1 MSKKRLLLAGIIGR
15 YPVGGVT
22 WCALHYIAGFQAL
35 GYDVFY
41 LEDTGECGFDP
52 ITNSITTDPA
62 YAVAY
67 IKRHLRLVGLDDAW
81 TYVDYK
87 GAYHGNSQSQVAAFC
102 ARADLMVNL
111 SGGYW
116 PREQP
121 RTGDSARF
129 FRHEYERLK
138 KIFIDT
144 DPGFTQLAIN
154 RAGPGWYRDFFA
166 AHDMLFTFALNVGSE
181 SCRLAETPFR
191 WLPTVQPIAL
201 NFWPVV
207 PASSDAP
214 YTAIMSWRTDSFR
227 GIGKDKAAHL
237 YSLIDLPSKSPRQLL
252 LAIAGQCPIELLL
265 RHKWE
270 VTDGVKATIDA
281 FAYREFIRNSR
292 AEIGFAKP
300 TYVETR
306 SGWFSDRTQ
315 CYMATGR
322 PALVCDTGISNLL
335 PCGEGLLVFDDEHS
349 LLEGM
354 EQIERDY
361 MRHSSR
367 ARDIA
372 EEFFASEKVVRR
384 LLHTANML

>member
-1 MSKKRLLLAGIIGR
+1 MSKKRLLLAGTIGR

-52 ITNSITTDPA
+52 ILNSITKDPA
-62 YAVAY
+62 YALGY
-67 IKRHLRLVGLDDAW
+67 IEQHLRLVGLEDAW

-87 GAYHGNSQSQVAAFC
+87 GSYHGKSQSQVAEFC
-102 ARADLMVNL
+102 AGADLMVNL

-116 PREQP
+116 PRAQP
-121 RTGDSARF
+121 GKPDSDRF
-129 FRHEYERLK
+129 FRPEYERLQ

-166 AHDMLFTFALNVGSE
+166 AHDTLFTFALNVGSE
-181 SCRLAETPFR
+181 SCRLAKTPFL
-191 WLPTVQPIAL
+191 WHPTVQPIAL
-201 NFWPVV
+201 NFWPVI
-207 PASSDAP
+207 PSLDNAP

-227 GIGKDKAAHL
+227 GIGKDKAIHL
-237 YSLIDLPSKSPRQLL
+237 YRLIDLPSKLSRRLL
-252 LAIAGQCPIELLL
+252 I
-265 RHKWE
+265 
-270 VTDGVKATIDA
+270 DGVKATIDG
-281 FAYREFIRNSR
+281 FAYRDFIRSSW

-300 TYVETR
+300 IYVETQ

-315 CYMATGR
+315 CYLATGR
-322 PALVCDTGISNLL
+322 PALVCDTGISKLL
-335 PCGEGLLVFDDEHS
+335 PCGEGLLVFEDEHG

-354 EQIERDY
+354 EQIEKDY
-361 MRHSSR
+361 PRHACT
-367 ARDIA
+367 ARKIA
-372 EEFFASEKVVRR
+372 EELFASDKVVRR
-384 LLHTANML
+384 LLQAANVL